1 MNYWLL
7 VTFLHWE
14 LCFYRMKIYPPGLIQ
29 IALMKEMKM
38 IGVIGEEI
46 CLVLFVFFALLITQI
61 FPKYSITWTLY
72 MNSTMENSNQV
83 SAWTFTSKSRCGHV
97 RKRWLIFIST
107 NENYFKTCL
116 QGWDLLLKFENLNK
130 YNLASFRT
138 SRFPISQ
145 KNSQVLSFWLDSS
158 AKIKMLLGII
168 QNLQI
173 PYFTKKIVKY
183 ILSDWTLVVKSKC
196 S

>member
-1 MNYWLL
+1 MIVRYL
-7 VTFLHWE
+7 LHWE
-14 LCFYRMKIYPPGLIQ
+14 LYFYRMKIYPPGLIQ

-97 RKRWLIFIST
+97 RKKMVDFYFHKWKLFQNLSQFISSKIL
-107 NENYFKTCL
+107 E
-116 QGWDLLLKFENLNK
+116 
-130 YNLASFRT
+130 
-138 SRFPISQ
+138 PSQ
-145 KNSQVLSFWLDSS
+145 NTVAPK
-158 AKIKMLLGII
+158 
-168 QNLQI
+168 
-173 PYFTKKIVKY
+173 
-183 ILSDWTLVVKSKC
+183 KC
-196 S
+196 SFVFVE

>member
-1 MNYWLL
+1 MIVRYL
-7 VTFLHWE
+7 LHWE
-14 LCFYRMKIYPPGLIQ
+14 LYFYRMKIYPPGLIQ

-46 CLVLFVFFALLITQI
+46 CLVLCVFFALLITQI

-116 QGWDLLLKFENLNK
+116 QGWDLLLKFVKRDNYFHK
-130 YNLASFRT
+130 QF
-138 SRFPISQ
+138 ISS
-145 KNSQVLSFWLDSS
+145 KILEPSQNTV
-158 AKIKMLLGII
+158 A
-168 QNLQI
+168 
-173 PYFTKKIVKY
+173 PKKCLWNRGSLKVE
-183 ILSDWTLVVKSKC
+183 
-196 S
+196 